1 MVCQLE
7 NKDSKFG
14 TAGDLMGSSERAV
27 QALHASATGVYCSM
41 AGEPSVPP
49 DGHLQLSHSSQRHS
63 QQGKESHV

>member
-14 TAGDLMGSSERAV
+14 TARDLMGSSERVV
-27 QALHASATGVYCSM
+27 QALHVSATGVYCSM

-49 DGHLQLSHSSQRHS
+49 DGHLQMNTSFSFKTTQRY
-63 QQGKESHV
+63 